1 MAPDPTPEARYFQG
15 ERRLPALPPFD
26 RGQAYGDALF
36 ETLRAHRGALPW
48 WDAHWARLAHGAQR
62 LGLALPDPRRVQA
75 EAAELLDGSDAVLK
89 LILSRGAGGRG
100 YAPPAPSEAG
110 QAEPIWTLSRHPLP
124 PPARAGGLRLR
135 WCELRLAEQP
145 ALAGLKH
152 CNRLEQ
158 VLARAE
164 WDDPGI
170 DEGLLRNASGDV
182 VCATA
187 ANVFVLHAQRWTT
200 PPVDRCGVAGICRQ
214 RLIELGGAAVAPL
227 GVDELQR
234 ADAIFLCNAVRGILP
249 VARLGERQWAP
260 HPALAELRRR
270 LGDAHPA
277 FVPGD
282 D

>member
-1 MAPDPTPEARYFQG
+1 MAPDDLPEARFFQG
-15 ERRLPALPPFD
+15 AQRVPALPAFD

-36 ETLRAHRGALPW
+36 ETLRAHRGELPW
-48 WDAHWARLAHGAQR
+48 WDAHWARLGGGARR
-62 LGLALPDPRRVQA
+62 LGLALPDPRRVRS
-75 EAAELLDGSDAVLK
+75 EAADLLAGADGVLK

-100 YAPPAPSEAG
+100 YAPPA
-110 QAEPIWTLSRHPLP
+110 QAEPVWTLSRHPLP

-135 WCELRLAEQP
+135 WCELRLGEQP

-164 WDDPGI
+164 WDDPDI
-170 DEGLLRNASGDV
+170 DEGLLRNAAGEP

-187 ANVFVLHAQRWTT
+187 ANLFVLHAQQWTT

-214 RLIELGGAAVAPL
+214 RLIELSAARVAAL
-227 GVDELQR
+227 TADELQR

-260 HPALAELRRR
+260 HPAVAGLRRR

>member
-1 MAPDPTPEARYFQG
+1 MSAADDLPEARFFRG
-15 ERRLPALPPFD
+15 GVRLPALPPFD

-36 ETLRAHRGALPW
+36 ETLRAHRGELPW
-48 WDAHWARLAHGAQR
+48 WDAHWARLTLGAQR
-62 LGLALPDPRRVQA
+62 LGLALPDPERVRA
-75 EAAELLDGSDAVLK
+75 EALELLAGADAVLK

-100 YAPPAPSEAG
+100 YAPPAR
-110 QAEPIWTLSRHPLP
+110 AEPVWTLSRHPLP
-124 PPARAGGLRLR
+124 PPPRAGGLRLR

-164 WDDPGI
+164 WDDPDI
-170 DEGLLRNASGDV
+170 DEGLLRNVAGEA

-187 ANVFVLHAQRWTT
+187 ANVFVLHGRQWTT
-200 PPVDRCGVAGICRQ
+200 PPVDRCGVAGVCRQ
-214 RLIELGGAAVAPL
+214 RLIELSAARVAAVAA
-227 GVDELQR
+227 DELQR

-260 HPALAELRRR
+260 HPAVAELRRR

>member
-1 MAPDPTPEARYFQG
+1 MSHHVAPEARFFRG
-15 ERRLPALPPFD
+15 AERLPALPPFD

-48 WDAHWARLAHGAQR
+48 WDAHWARLGGGARR
-62 LGLALPDPRRVQA
+62 LGLALPDPARVRA
-75 EAAELLDGSDAVLK
+75 EAADLLAGADGVLK
-89 LILSRGAGGRG
+89 LILSRGEGGRG
-100 YAPPAPSEAG
+100 YAPPA
-110 QAEPIWTLSRHPLP
+110 QAEPVWTLSRHPLP

-135 WCELRLAEQP
+135 WCELRLGEQP

-164 WDDPGI
+164 WDDPDI
-170 DEGLLRNASGDV
+170 DEGLLRNAAGEAI
-182 VCATA
+182 CATA
-187 ANVFVLHAQRWTT
+187 ANLFVLHAQQWTT
-200 PPVDRCGVAGICRQ
+200 PPVDRCGVAGVCRQ
-214 RLIELGGAAVAPL
+214 RLIELSGARVAAL
-227 GVDELQR
+227 TADELQC

-249 VARLGERQWAP
+249 VARLGERHWAP
-260 HPALAELRRR
+260 HPAVAGLRRR